1 MFFLQRGVLVFLL
14 RYIISLLFV
23 LISGPFTEVLDAG
36 RTVRAVMPPKEIG
49 WAVPVVF
56 AVALPCD
63 KGGRGLFTFAHD
75 TLGTADAD
83 AGGDVVFLID
93 HFPHYIAAVF

>member
-1 MFFLQRGVLVFLL
+1 MFLL
-14 RYIISLLFV
+14 HHAILLLFIF
-23 LISGPFTEVLDAG
+23 ISCPFTEILDAG

-49 WAVPVVF
+49 WPVPVVF

-63 KGGRGLFTFAHD
+63 KAGRGFFTFAHD
-75 TLGTADAD
+75 ELGTADAD

-93 HFPHYIAAVF
+93 CFAHYIAAVF

>member
-1 MFFLQRGVLVFLL
+1 MFLL
-14 RYIISLLFV
+14 RRAILLLFV
-23 LISGPFTEVLDAG
+23 FISDPFTEILDAG
-36 RTVRAVMPPKEIG
+36 KTVRAVMPTKEIG

-63 KGGRGLFTFAHD
+63 KGGRGFFAFAYNK
-75 TLGTADAD
+75 LGAADAD

>member
-1 MFFLQRGVLVFLL
+1 MFLL
-14 RYIISLLFV
+14 HHAILLLFIF
-23 LISGPFTEVLDAG
+23 ISCPFTEILDAG

-63 KGGRGLFTFAHD
+63 KGGRGFFTFAHD
-75 TLGTADAD
+75 KLGAADAD

-93 HFPHYIAAVF
+93 CFAHYIAAVF

>member
-1 MFFLQRGVLVFLL
+1 MFLL
-14 RYIISLLFV
+14 HHAILLLFV
-23 LISGPFTEVLDAG
+23 FIICPFTEVLDAG
-36 RTVRAVMPPKEIG
+36 RTVRAVMAPKEVGRTI
-49 WAVPVVF
+49 AIVF

-63 KGGRGLFTFAHD
+63 KWIWGLIALSHD
-75 TLGTADAD
+75 ELRAADVN

>member
-1 MFFLQRGVLVFLL
+1 MFLL
-14 RYIISLLFV
+14 HHAILLLFV
-23 LISGPFTEVLDAG
+23 FIICPFTEILDAG

-63 KGGRGLFTFAHD
+63 KGGRGFFTFAHD
-75 TLGTADAD
+75 KLGTADAD

-93 HFPHYIAAVF
+93 CFAHYIAAVF

>member
-36 RTVRAVMPPKEIG
+36 RTVRAVMPPKEVWRTI
-49 WAVPVVF
+49 AIVF
-56 AVALPCD
+56 SVALPCD
-63 KGGRGLFTFAHD
+63 KWIWGLIALSHD
-75 TLGTADAD
+75 ELRAADVN

-93 HFPHYIAAVF
+93 HFTHYIAALF

>member
-1 MFFLQRGVLVFLL
+1 MFLL
-14 RYIISLLFV
+14 RRAILLLFV
-23 LISGPFTEVLDAG
+23 FISDPFTEILDAG
-36 RTVRAVMPPKEIG
+36 KTVRAVMPPKEIG

-63 KGGRGLFTFAHD
+63 KGGRGFFTFAHD
-75 TLGTADAD
+75 KLGTADAD

-93 HFPHYIAAVF
+93 CFAHYIAAVF

>member
-1 MFFLQRGVLVFLL
+1 
-14 RYIISLLFV
+14 
-23 LISGPFTEVLDAG
+23 
-36 RTVRAVMPPKEIG
+36 MPPKEIG

-63 KGGRGLFTFAHD
+63 KGGRGFFTFAHD
-75 TLGTADAD
+75 KLGTADAD